1 MNKRF
6 FWVMVLASVPAFF
19 VPASAG
25 APGETAGARVAAA
38 AVPVFRLDGVDGH
51 SAFIAPER
59 LGNVILLRLFALFEP
74 DWQPDLRAMQ
84 TLSDRR
90 GKEGLA
96 VIAAAADRPGAR
108 RELAEF
114 AMANK
119 INFPIGVDPGAGGAF
134 QVFSREAVPRVVLIS
149 AAGTEIFVS
158 TGGVVPLLPALEAKI
173 QEALRQRAP
182 LIKERKRLALEAER
196 QERLRRAEEDALM
209 AAAKKLRPMEPA
221 ELKSRIDSGHAPN
234 IAFIG
239 DKASYEQSHIP
250 GAILLGFAEWEDFF
264 AKQSK
269 DSEWLLYCGCSVD
282 LGMSGRAAA
291 RLYQKGY
298 KKVTYLKGHRQAWE
312 AVSSH
317 PGKLAI

>member
-1 MNKRF
+1 
-6 FWVMVLASVPAFF
+6 MVLASVPAFLI
-19 VPASAG
+19 PASAG
-25 APGETAGARVAAA
+25 APGETAGAGVAS
-38 AVPVFRLDGVDGH
+38 AVVSAFRLDGVDGH
-51 SAFIAPER
+51 SGVVVPER
-59 LGNVILLRLFALFEP
+59 LGNVILLRLFDISEP

-119 INFPIGVDPGAGGAF
+119 INFPIGVDPGAGGVF
-134 QVFSREAVPRVVLIS
+134 QAFSREAVPRVVLIS
-149 AAGTEIFVS
+149 AAGTEIFAS
-158 TGGVVPLLPALEAKI
+158 AGGMVPLLPALEAKI

-209 AAAKKLRPMEPA
+209 AAAKKIRPMEAA
-221 ELKSRIDSGHAPN
+221 ELKSRIDSGRAPN

-239 DKASYEQSHIP
+239 DKASYDQSHIP
-250 GAILLGFAEWEDFF
+250 GAILVGFAEWGAFF

-282 LGMSGRAAA
+282 LGMSGRVAAQ
-291 RLYQKGY
+291 LYQKGY
-298 KKVTYLKGHRQAWE
+298 KKVTYLKGHKKAWE
-312 AVSSH
+312 AVAKRSQ
-317 PGKLAI
+317 PPF